1 MVYGSQNT
9 AEERADIP
17 SGQDH
22 CSLKEAER
30 KNHGQHGAQDDVL
43 DDCTEVMLTAKQ
55 SMASA
60 SPNNIASVMYM
71 FACFCLG
78 LNVEYDVESTADT

>member
-17 SGQDH
+17 AGQDH

-43 DDCTEVMLTAKQ
+43 DDCARGDAYGK
-55 SMASA
+55 ASA

>member
-1 MVYGSQNT
+1 MG
-9 AEERADIP
+9 
-17 SGQDH
+17 
-22 CSLKEAER
+22 R
-30 KNHGQHGAQDDVL
+30 KTMCLTIAP
-43 DDCTEVMLTAKQ
+43 EVMLTAKQ